1 MARLLCIYMAI
12 WLNLSSQA
20 TSDKVVGSLLFSRIK
35 QVGAFTS
42 DWIIINKFTLND
54 IMEFATHLTQLVST
68 EQSRLANISKL
79 VYDFESSSSY
89 PEIRIRHDNL
99 QDMKQ
104 RLASIEEMIND
115 HSQLIVEATRKRR
128 NVFGNIISYLTGL
141 ALQDDVNIVE
151 SKMGEIEGKQENIR
165 HVLKSLISFVDL
177 TTEHQKASVKR
188 INDIIVYTKNLST
201 AFNHLQFTAER
212 ISYLN
217 TADRLISKLE
227 DGILELQI
235 LMRNKFSVLSQ
246 IINGKLDVRYVSPT
260 QLKDLLSEIHS
271 KLPAGK
277 TLPEDANKFEFYYSH
292 IKTELD
298 NGQVIIRI
306 PIIDKDS
313 LFDLFE
319 ISSIP
324 MLSDE
329 IENAHIFTRPDID
342 YLGINL
348 NSKQFF
354 TLNQQ
359 NFENCAL
366 STYHTA

>member
-1 MARLLCIYMAI
+1 MARLLYVYMAI

-42 DWIIINKFTLND
+42 DWIIINKFTIND

-99 QDMKQ
+99 QDMKH

-115 HSQLIVEATRKRR
+115 HSQLIVETTRKRR

-141 ALQDDVNIVE
+141 ALKDDVNIVE

-165 HVLKSLISFVDL
+165 HVLKSIISFADL

-201 AFNHLQFTAER
+201 AFNQLQFTAER

-227 DGILELQI
+227 DGIL
-235 LMRNKFSVLSQ
+235 
-246 IINGKLDVRYVSPT
+246 
-260 QLKDLLSEIHS
+260 
-271 KLPAGK
+271 
-277 TLPEDANKFEFYYSH
+277 
-292 IKTELD
+292 
-298 NGQVIIRI
+298 
-306 PIIDKDS
+306 
-313 LFDLFE
+313 
-319 ISSIP
+319 
-324 MLSDE
+324 
-329 IENAHIFTRPDID
+329 
-342 YLGINL
+342 
-348 NSKQFF
+348 
-354 TLNQQ
+354 
-359 NFENCAL
+359 
-366 STYHTA
+366 